1 MTPVLLSNTCQSVAP
16 CPPHSRHSQG
26 NRENFMLQHFGGNG
40 GNENLNGKVLSI
52 PLGIAGI
59 IPAFPLASHPIPP
72 KTKSHKPFLFLPLDP
87 HSRYSRYYIPI
98 LYPWRKREREKRGMV
113 TLKGIIWEN
122 KREWWEW
129 NEKTEPKPLNS
140 NHLTHSRCVGNAN
153 GTPKRG

>member
-1 MTPVLLSNTCQSVAP
+1 
-16 CPPHSRHSQG
+16 
-26 NRENFMLQHFGGNG
+26 
-40 GNENLNGKVLSI
+40 
-52 PLGIAGI
+52 
-59 IPAFPLASHPIPP
+59 
-72 KTKSHKPFLFLPLDP
+72 
-87 HSRYSRYYIPI
+87 
-98 LYPWRKREREKRGMV
+98 MV